1 MNRRNTVYVEAQE
14 PRARKPPTVET
25 GAIKWLRDSLFSSWW
40 NTLLT
45 VVSVVA
51 IIWSLIGLIRWAIQQ
66 ANWAVITNNL
76 HLFAIGTYP
85 QDAAWRPLVATG
97 LLLFLLG
104 MTWRMLGRASRWLV
118 ISLLIG
124 LALLFILPAV
134 ATTLPTPP
142 TYTLLG
148 GPNSDPLAGLAF
160 TGEAGQPVTLTLH
173 PIADFGAEDPVG
185 FMDRTSLT
193 VAGLARQE
201 AVARARSVSRAVE
214 DGQAPPEDVPPG
226 AFVSY
231 DAEAGFTVTP
241 PDLVATVTLY
251 HAPATAETDADGDTV
266 WTAGEP
272 VILEQ
277 FSAGPE
283 QSGSGPGPEAATREV
298 TLPEAGW
305 YILVPEYTGEA
316 GGFWLEL
323 NGVSLLG
330 VTTQAV
336 DTRAAQYGPP
346 PSLEGTRVQPMTT
359 SNLPFRGMASF
370 GTFMKLYA
378 GPLAGG
384 LANLSLVLTVV
395 TAIGYALGGMIR
407 RQPWAS
413 RALTGAWIV
422 LSLVMFVLLIGLTGP
437 GGSLRVIEMER
448 WGGLL
453 LTMILTIVGIG
464 VAFPIGVL
472 LALGRRSTLPVVR
485 AFCTV
490 TIEFVRGVPLV
501 TVLFAASILVP
512 LVDPS
517 LSSVDNVL
525 RAMVGIVF
533 FSAAYLAEIVR
544 GGLQAVPGGQ
554 TEAAKALG
562 MPAWQVT
569 GLIVLPQ
576 ALRAVIPAIMGQF
589 VSLFKDTSLVLIIGL
604 LDLLGIARS
613 VINQAEY
620 IGLQRETLV
629 FISVIYF
636 ILSYLMSWASRRLE
650 ATGSGAVQRG

>member
-1 MNRRNTVYVEAQE
+1 MHRRNTVYVEAEE
-14 PRARKPPTVET
+14 PRSRKPPTVET
-25 GAIKWLRDSLFSSWW
+25 GVVKWLRDSLFSSWW

-45 VVSVVA
+45 MVSVIV
-51 IIWSLIGLIRWAIQQ
+51 IIWSLVGLTRWAIQQ

-118 ISLLIG
+118 ITLLIG

-142 TYTLLG
+142 TYLLLG
-148 GPNSDPLAGLAF
+148 GPNPDPLAGLAF
-160 TGEAGQPVTLTLH
+160 IGEAGQPVTLTLH
-173 PIADFGAEDPVG
+173 PVLDFGAEDPAG

-193 VAGLARQE
+193 IAGLARQE
-201 AVARARSVSRAVE
+201 AVARERSVSQAVE
-214 DGQAPPEDVPPG
+214 DGQDPPTDAPPG

-231 DAEAGFTVTP
+231 DPDDGFTVVP
-241 PDLVATVTLY
+241 PDLAATVTLY
-251 HAPATAETDADGDTV
+251 HVPAAAETDDAGRVT
-266 WTAGEP
+266 WTQGEP
-272 VILEQ
+272 VVLEQ

-283 QSGSGPGPEAATREV
+283 PGAGPDPEAATREV

-305 YILVPEYTGEA
+305 YILVPEYAGET
-316 GGFWLEL
+316 GGFWLEMDA
-323 NGVSLLG
+323 VSLLG
-330 VTTQAV
+330 VTTVAS
-336 DTRAAQYGPP
+336 DTRLAQYGPP
-346 PSLEGTRVQPMTT
+346 PALEGTRVLPMTT
-359 SNLPFRGMASF
+359 SNLPFRGTASF
-370 GTFMKLYA
+370 STFMKLYA
-378 GPLAGG
+378 GPLATG
-384 LANLSLVLTVV
+384 LANLSLALTVV
-395 TAIGYALGGMIR
+395 TAAGYLLGGAIR
-407 RQPWAS
+407 RQPWAQ
-413 RALTGAWIV
+413 RALTIAWIV
-422 LSLVMFVLLIGLTGP
+422 FSLVMFVLLIGFTGRD
-437 GGSLRVIEMER
+437 GILRVIEMER

-472 LALGRRSTLPVVR
+472 LALGRRSTLPVVK

-544 GGLQAVPGGQ
+544 GGLQAVPAGQ

-650 ATGSGAVQRG
+650 ATGSGAVRRG